1 MRKRMTWDWVDD
13 YPVFIYT
20 TWLGPK
26 VFKVDI
32 IIGTKG
38 NQNAGKTG
46 PNDPIDHSYIQNNM
60 WSKNQVV
67 SKALEI
73 AKSLLPKPGET
84 RI

>member
-1 MRKRMTWDWVDD
+1 MRKRMSWDWVKG
-13 YPVFIYT
+13 YPVFVYT

-46 PNDPIDHSYIQNNM
+46 PNDPIDHSYIQRGFRG
-60 WSKNQVV
+60 KDQVV
-67 SKALEI
+67 RKAFQTIKSTILNLE
-73 AKSLLPKPGET
+73 K
-84 RI
+84 